1 MGYFRVSMEKRR
13 KAVETVR
20 QHVVDRYGNPAPT
33 PSATAYEARSVA
45 VPFGN
50 CKEPSNVK
58 AGGGSCPIRFQ
69 CSGCAFYRPD
79 PSFLPAVEDHI
90 RALKADREMARAL
103 GTAEFVVRNF
113 SDQIDSF
120 QNVVTSLRRQI
131 EVMPEEDR
139 RHLEEAS
146 AVLRKVRAAAAPP
159 TLPVLPVPT
168 VPARR
173 STDE

>member
-1 MGYFRVSMEKRR
+1 MGYFKVSMEKRR
-13 KAVETVR
+13 KAVETMR
-20 QHVVDRYGNPAPT
+20 KHVVDRSGNPTPT
-33 PSATAYEARSVA
+33 ASATAYEARSVA

-50 CKEPSNVK
+50 CTEPSNVK
-58 AGGGSCPIRFQ
+58 AGGGRCPICFQ

-113 SDQIDSF
+113 TDQIDSF
-120 QNVVTSLRRQI
+120 QNVVASIRRQLEAI
-131 EVMPEEDR
+131 PDDER

-146 AVLRKVRAAAAPP
+146 AVLRKVRAAAPP
-159 TLPVLPVPT
+159 PVLPVPSI
-168 VPARR
+168 PARR